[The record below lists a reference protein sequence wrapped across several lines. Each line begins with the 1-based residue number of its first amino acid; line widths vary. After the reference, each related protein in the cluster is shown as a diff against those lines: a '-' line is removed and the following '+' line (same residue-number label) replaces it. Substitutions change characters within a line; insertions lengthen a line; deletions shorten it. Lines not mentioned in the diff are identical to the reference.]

1 MPEITLKEL
10 EELYLQSYEALQ
22 PILRVL
28 GREKRLSREEV
39 EDLGSDIQLKLL
51 EDDYRVL
58 RQWDGRSSLKGYLG
72 TVVSN
77 IWRDRVRGEIGRVRV
92 SAAAKQLGPPAPE
105 LEVLLGLEGL
115 TLEEAYQMIKPDFP
129 DLSFS
134 EAEKIA
140 AKINPRGGRRF
151 ENEDVVARLPDPEP
165 TGDKLLEQQ
174 ENLVKKRK
182 ALALMHQRLSD
193 LPEEDRLL
201 LVRAHARGVKFA
213 SIARSLGIDQGPL
226 YRRNERLLKK
236 LRTDLEEAGIRWE
249 DLREVLGIDEPP
261 ETGPGERAGADLSQA
276 RFQGTLDSGE

>member
-1 MPEITLKEL
+1 MNL
-10 EELYLQSYEALQ
+10 EELFLQSVEALP

-28 GREKRLSREEV
+28 GREKRLSLEEV
-39 EDLGSDIQLKLL
+39 EDLQSDIQVKLL

-58 RQWDGRSSLKGYLG
+58 RQWDGRSKLKGYLV

-77 IWRDRVRGEIGRVRV
+77 IWHDRVRGEIGRVRV
-92 SAAAKQLGPPAPE
+92 SAAARELGPPAPE
-105 LEVLLGLEGL
+105 LEELLGRQGL
-115 TLEEAYQMIKPDFP
+115 TFEEAYQVIKPRFP
-129 DLSFS
+129 DLSRN
-134 EAEKIA
+134 EAEEIVARIK
-140 AKINPRGGRRF
+140 PRQGRCF
-151 ENEDVVARLPDPEP
+151 ENEDVVAQLQDPEP

-182 ALALMHQRLSD
+182 ALDLMYQRLWE
-193 LPEEDRLL
+193 LPEQDRIL
-201 LVRAHARGVKFA
+201 LVRAHASGVKFA

-261 ETGPGERAGADLSQA
+261 ETDLGERAGADLSQA
-276 RFQGTLDSGE
+276 RFRAH